1 MDTYSIQRRI
11 LSADLTPTEKLV
23 GMALALHINAAAGII
38 RIRQATTAQE
48 CGLSASTVKRAI
60 RGLIDA
66 GMFASMRTGRA
77 AILIPLDAQ
86 DGGKNSGIVERS
98 PVTHQIGH
106 GRTIRRKQRTMPWD
120 LDTTLSTPA
129 EERCKRAEAQEKRT
143 AQRHARHSAPTDA
156 PSPVVTSG

>member
-23 GMALALHINAAAGII
+23 GMALALHVNAAAGII

-106 GRTIRRKQRTMPWD
+106 GRPIRRKQRTMPWD
-120 LDTTLSTPA
+120 CPPTSTPA
-129 EERCKRAEAQEKRT
+129 EESYKRLEKQERRT
-143 AQRHARHSAPTDA
+143 AQRYARHSAPTGA
-156 PSPVVTSG
+156 QSPVVTSE